1 MRALYFAVILTALT
15 GAGANAQPPAGYAIG
30 QPERQEV
37 SKSVQIYPNPA
48 ADEFVHVHVEHATLT
63 DVKVSMHNIIGNEM
77 NVEKELLD
85 EQTLRIKVKDLAPG
99 YYLIGLND
107 EKQRL
112 KGVYKF
118 LKL

>member
-1 MRALYFAVILTALT
+1 MRALYFTVILSALI
-15 GAGANAQPPAGYAIG
+15 GASNAQTPPNYGFG
-30 QPERQEV
+30 QAERQDL
-37 SKSVQIYPNPA
+37 SKSVRIYPNPA
-48 ADEFVHVHVEHATLT
+48 EDEFVHVQVENVDLT
-63 DVKVSMHNIIGNEM
+63 EAKVSLHNIIGNEM
-77 NVEKELLD
+77 HVEKEMLD

-107 EKQRL
+107 EKQKL